1 MLKTLTVW
9 NFALLEQV
17 EIEFDAGLNILT
29 GETGAG
35 KSILIDAL
43 GAVLGHRLS
52 GDVIRTG
59 CEWSRVEA
67 IFDIVGEEKLH
78 AFLREQAIADE
89 DDALIVTRQLTVK
102 GKNVILVNGCHVT
115 LAVLRKIGEYL
126 ADIHGQNEN
135 LALLKAEN
143 QFHLLD
149 GSRPESTRLAAAYG
163 AAFTAWQE
171 AAAALSAKEEQA
183 RDIADRLDMLR
194 WQVQEIESAQLTEK
208 EDEGLEAE
216 IKRLSNAE
224 RITESIEE
232 ARVLLD
238 GDDNQD
244 GVLGALARVRA
255 ALETVARYDD
265 DVSSS
270 LPMLEDAVCQ
280 LQEVAHTVRG
290 YRDGLEFDPARL
302 DALQSRL
309 DTIDKLCRK
318 YGGSLTAV
326 MAHQEKITAELADME
341 NYDSDIALLRTAEA
355 EAQKRAKATA
365 AALSQSR
372 QEAAAELSARI
383 SERLA
388 SLGMPDARLTLKV
401 SPAEMTARGA
411 DALDILFLANVGE
424 EEKPLAK
431 IASGGELSRIALAIK
446 SVAAAGDS
454 SVGSMVFDEI
464 DTGIGGK
471 TAQMVAECIA
481 AVASRKQ
488 VLCITHLPQIACMAD
503 GHFYLSKASEKG
515 KTTTNV
521 RRLTATEQVKEIA
534 RMASGM
540 DVSAASLDN
549 AREMIH
555 FAAAKKKELRS
566 GKKRL

>member
-67 IFDIVGEEKLH
+67 IFDIAGEEKLH

-341 NYDSDIALLRTAEA
+341 HYDSDIALLRTAEA
-355 EAQKRAKATA
+355 EAQKRAKAAA

>member
-67 IFDIVGEEKLH
+67 IFDIAGEEKLH

-341 NYDSDIALLRTAEA
+341 HYDSDIALLRTAEA
-355 EAQKRAKATA
+355 EAQKRAKAAA

-521 RRLTATEQVKEIA
+521 RRLTAAEQVKEIA

>member
-67 IFDIVGEEKLH
+67 IFDIAGEEKLH

-355 EAQKRAKATA
+355 EAQRRAKAAA

-401 SPAEMTARGA
+401 SPAEMTVRGA

>member
-67 IFDIVGEEKLH
+67 IFDIAGEEKLH

-135 LALLKAEN
+135 VALLKAEN

-244 GVLGALARVRA
+244 GVLGALARMRA
-255 ALETVARYDD
+255 ALETVDRYDD
-265 DVSSS
+265 GVSSA

-355 EAQKRAKATA
+355 EAKRRAKAAA

-521 RRLTATEQVKEIA
+521 QRLTAAEQVKEIA

>member
-67 IFDIVGEEKLH
+67 IFDIAGEEKLH

-265 DVSSS
+265 DASSS
-270 LPMLEDAVCQ
+270 LPILEDAVCQ

-355 EAQKRAKATA
+355 EAKRRAKAAA

-515 KTTTNV
+515 KTTTNI